1 MIQALLAAVAV
12 FPVPNSFTRP
22 VLPAHDDPKPQ
33 SEKPAP
39 IYDEKADAKSDIAA
53 AVAHAKKENHRVLV
67 QWGANWCGWCHRLH
81 ELFHADKDLAKELLY
96 EYDVVLV
103 DIGKWDKNMELATSY
118 GADLKQSGV
127 PYLTLLDG
135 DGKVL
140 LNQDSGFFET
150 KDEARPGHDPKKVLE
165 FLKGHQAP
173 YAKAQDL
180 YDAALARAKAEDRR
194 VFLHF
199 GAPWCVWCRRLEAW
213 MASADVAPILSKAFI
228 DLKIDTERTIGGSEM
243 LTATLARGSAAK
255 SGAKPGG
262 GIPWFA
268 FLDSSGSLLADSDAA
283 KGNVGFP
290 SDPAEIEHF
299 LAMLAKSGAKLS
311 AAEVDQLK
319 RTLDADREKREAA
332 AKKKA
337 G

>member
-1 MIQALLAAVAV
+1 M
-12 FPVPNSFTRP
+12 
-22 VLPAHDDPKPQ
+22 
-33 SEKPAP
+33 EKPAP
-39 IYDEKADAKSDIAA
+39 IYDEKADAKVDIAA
-53 AVAHAKKENHRVLV
+53 AVAHAKKENRRVLV
-67 QWGANWCGWCHRLH
+67 QWGANWCGWWHRLH
-81 ELFHADKDLAKELLY
+81 DLFRADQDLAKALLY

-140 LNQDSGFFET
+140 VNQDSGSFET
-150 KDEARPGHDPKKVLE
+150 KDEAKPGHDPKKVLE

-173 YAKAQDL
+173 YAKAQEL
-180 YDAALARAKAEDRR
+180 FDAALARAKAEDRR

-213 MASADVAPILSKAFI
+213 MASADVAP
-228 DLKIDTERTIGGSEM
+228 M
-243 LTATLARGSAAK
+243 TATLAQGSAAK
-255 SGAKPGG
+255 SGAKPSG

-283 KGNVGFP
+283 KGNIGFP
-290 SDPAEIEHF
+290 SDPAEIDHF

-311 AAEVDQLK
+311 AVEVDQLK

>member
-1 MIQALLAAVAV
+1 MIQALLAAVVLCSA
-12 FPVPNSFTRP
+12 PSSSPRP
-22 VLPAHDDPKPQ
+22 AGLVREDPKPQ
-33 SEKPAP
+33 AEKPAA
-39 IYDEKADAKSDIAA
+39 IYDEQADAKSDIAA
-53 AVAHAKKENHRVLV
+53 AVGHAKKENRRVLV
-67 QWGANWCGWCHRLH
+67 QWGANWCGWCRRLH
-81 ELFHADKDLAKELLY
+81 ELFHADKDLGKELLY

-103 DIGKWDKNMELATSY
+103 DIGQWDKNMDLAASY

-135 DGKVL
+135 DGKVIS
-140 LNQDSGFFET
+140 NQDSSSFET
-150 KDEARPGHDPKKVLE
+150 KDQAKPGHDPKKVLE
-165 FLKGHQAP
+165 FLKSHQAP

-199 GAPWCVWCRRLEAW
+199 GAPWCIWCRRLEAW
-213 MASADVAPILSKAFI
+213 MASADVAPILSKAFV
-228 DLKIDTERTIGGSEM
+228 DLKIDTERTLGGAEM
-243 LTATLARGSAAK
+243 LTATLAKGSAAK

-268 FLDSSGSLLADSDAA
+268 FLEASGSLLADSDAA
-283 KGNVGFP
+283 KGNIGFP
-290 SDPAEIEHF
+290 SEPAEIDHF
-299 LAMLAKSGAKLS
+299 VAMLAKSGAKLT